1 MPWINNHI
9 WWKDLPSYFPSTSSF
24 PPSFLASFLSF
35 SMIQEGALKFKGSL
49 SAVTCCA
56 VDIAELV
63 TSYRRSNEYAGWYW
77 SEVLPFND
85 PASKKASYNEC
96 LLCWTHY
103 PVNQKTVPNF
113 YTVSMILS
121 SFTSSCLW
129 EGHATCYLICLTA
142 CQLLPYTPRKV
153 LSTVWLH
160 LLSDLL
166 HNWSKSWIATRN
178 TIFRSFWGQCGV
190 LFTAFS
196 FFLLYLTSTA

>member
-1 MPWINNHI
+1 M
-9 WWKDLPSYFPSTSSF
+9 
-24 PPSFLASFLSF
+24 
-35 SMIQEGALKFKGSL
+35 
-49 SAVTCCA
+49 CCA

-63 TSYRRSNEYAGWYW
+63 TSYREVTNMQDGTGVKCSN
-77 SEVLPFND
+77 FND
-85 PASKKASYNEC
+85 PASKLQWMFT
-96 LLCWTHY
+96 LLNSLTS
-103 PVNQKTVPNF
+103 QLKTVPNF

-129 EGHATCYLICLTA
+129 EGHAKCYLTCLTV
-142 CQLLPYTPRKV
+142 CQLLPNTPRKV